1 MKIAVTGAKG
11 QLGGE
16 LCRLLGPRAVPLDID
31 ELDLTDRAAVLR
43 AIPSL
48 RPKLVINCAAY
59 TQVDQAERE
68 PERARAVNAAAVGYL
83 AEACSLLDCPLMQI
97 STDYVFCGSIPEKG
111 DRRALSEKSAPVPL
125 FRPQGVYAVTK
136 WEGESAATAWP
147 KHWIVRTCGLYAR
160 PGDSAAKNF
169 VKTMLRL
176 AAAKPELRVVNDQC
190 CTPSYVP
197 HVARG
202 LLFLCGLSGG
212 TPAPWGLY
220 HLTNRGAATW
230 HDFAAEIFR
239 QANLKVKLTP
249 ITTAE
254 YAAPAPRPAY
264 SVLDTAKYHALG
276 GPPMPDWKEALTEYF
291 KEMLL

>member
-1 MKIAVTGAKG
+1 MKIVVTGAKG

-16 LCRLLGPRAVPLDID
+16 LCRQLDDKAVPLDIE
-31 ELDLTDRAAVLR
+31 ELDLTDRDAVLR
-43 AIPSL
+43 FMLSL
-48 RPKLVINCAAY
+48 RPAAIVNCAAY

-68 PERARAVNAAAVGYL
+68 PDRARAVNAAAVEHL
-83 AEACSLLDCPLMQI
+83 VEACRRLDCPLMQI
-97 STDYVFCGSIPEKG
+97 STDYVFSTPNS
-111 DRRALSEKSAPVPL
+111 RPYSEKDPPSP
-125 FRPQGVYAVTK
+125 RGIYAQTK
-136 WEGESAATAWP
+136 WEGERAAAAWP

-160 PGDSAAKNF
+160 PGDARAKHF

-176 AAAKPELRVVNDQC
+176 ASEKPELRIVADQH

-202 LLFLCGLSGG
+202 LLFLGGLTGG

-220 HLTNRGAATW
+220 HLTNRGATTW
-230 HDFAAEIFR
+230 YEFAAEIFR
-239 QANLKVKLTP
+239 RAGLNVQLTP

-276 GPPMPDWKEALTEYF
+276 GPAMPDWKEALAEYLA
-291 KEMLL
+291 EREDGRS